1 MAKSNERRTTR
12 EVIEWH
18 PISIKYPIHA
28 TLVLVHTNDGICSGY
43 WDKHKEKWFFTHN
56 GNVLYFNSDT
66 HVRYWAYWPSG
77 VKE

>member
-18 PISIKYPIHA
+18 PISIKYPKTD
-28 TLVLVHTNDGICSGY
+28 TLVLVQTNDGLGSGY
-43 WDKHKEKWFFTHN
+43 WNKYKKTWYSGYGYD
-56 GNVLYFNSDT
+56 FNSDT